1 MAGGVLEY
9 RVAVD
14 ELSRTGLKG
23 FPYFA
28 APVVRHACHVHVVS
42 DIDPDALLADGRTR
56 ITHRLRLQHDDL
68 GYQLHVSVDEGFSLA
83 AAVAGVFPHLAA
95 SPANF
100 PGPDAA

>member
-83 AAVAGVFPHLAA
+83 AAVPVPFPIPPP
-95 SPANF
+95 SPPIPPHP
-100 PGPDAA
+100 PG